1 VTISSWLNFGRPAP
15 PGHVCGGAKIFGSA
29 LLLPACSIC
38 VSSERFFH
46 FLCVRCVVGFR
57 LERLVWGRLYVSRR
71 VSPQNHVEE
80 RLSFRFS
87 LLFYCVIVPGP
98 THISYAHG
106 MHDSL
111 LVPLNTK
118 EPTNFIQTRPNRL
131 HVYIYVCL
139 Q

>member
-1 VTISSWLNFGRPAP
+1 
-15 PGHVCGGAKIFGSA
+15 
-29 LLLPACSIC
+29 
-38 VSSERFFH
+38 
-46 FLCVRCVVGFR
+46 
-57 LERLVWGRLYVSRR
+57 VSRR

-131 HVYIYVCL
+131 HVYIYVCSNNSL
-139 Q
+139 RPKHAATMKLVIERIATTTKQSQDIPRARPPWLGEERLN